1 MSIRQ
6 GGLCM
11 HPQQTVIH
19 THTHSRAAGSG
30 SKHIHAP
37 TVSQLTPTHHP
48 QTAGHWQQCSASADT
63 QAPAHRAA
71 VTVAPRKKPT
81 STVRPTPAGP
91 GGWALGLVHTH
102 TRSHTLSGVR
112 EARAT
117 GTTKGKQTRGE
128 FLNHIRMCRR
138 EGGREPGRG

>member
-6 GGLCM
+6 GGLCV

-19 THTHSRAAGSG
+19 THTHSRAAGSS

-63 QAPAHRAA
+63 QAPAHIAA

-91 GGWALGLVHTH
+91 GGWALGLVHPDVQAGL
-102 TRSHTLSGVR
+102 R
-112 EARAT
+112 
-117 GTTKGKQTRGE
+117 KG
-128 FLNHIRMCRR
+128 
-138 EGGREPGRG
+138 